1 MEAGEILLRRGLLD
15 SQQLERARS
24 GNGDGI
30 SLVDAAVELGYVD
43 ESKALQAVGEEVG
56 LDFVDLALVDPD
68 LSLLKGF
75 PNKLIYRQLLFPIR
89 KDNGQL
95 VVATPNPFDLYPI
108 DEAAAA
114 TGFSVMPVLASR
126 MEIDKLIKRHLGVGS
141 ETVEGL
147 VEAAEEDD
155 AIELMDDIE
164 SDGSELSEM
173 AQEASV
179 IRLVNEILL
188 EAIESRSSDVHIE
201 SQEAGLVVR
210 YRIDGILQPQPVP
223 PEIHRFEAA
232 IVSRLKIMARLN
244 IAEKRLPQDG
254 RMKLRVSGREVDVRV
269 SVIPMIHGESLVLR
283 ILDKGAMSFDLRKLG
298 MENDTYEKFSEL
310 IDVPH
315 GILLVTG
322 PTGSGKSTTLYSSL
336 IQINRPDIKIIT
348 TEDPVEYQLA
358 GINQI
363 QVHPKIGLTF
373 ANSLR
378 AILRHDPDVVLIG
391 EIRDL
396 ETAENAIQA
405 SLTGHLV
412 FSTLH
417 TNDAS
422 GAFTR
427 MVDMGVEPFLVA
439 STVEAV
445 LAQRLVRRLCPACR
459 QPMENYDELPPDF
472 PRELLAESGLF
483 RHEGCSKCR
492 GLGYA
497 GRLGIYELL
506 LTTDEIRE
514 LANERASTWKIKK
527 AATQDGMR
535 TLRDDGWL
543 KTLHGQTTIDEI
555 LRVSKGDHTL
565 LDV

>member
-75 PNKLIYRQLLFPIR
+75 PSKLIYRQLLFPIR

-201 SQEAGLVVR
+201 SQEAGVVVR
-210 YRIDGILQPQPVP
+210 YRIDG
-223 PEIHRFEAA
+223 
-232 IVSRLKIMARLN
+232 N
-244 IAEKRLPQDG
+244 
-254 RMKLRVSGREVDVRV
+254 
-269 SVIPMIHGESLVLR
+269 
-283 ILDKGAMSFDLRKLG
+283 
-298 MENDTYEKFSEL
+298 
-310 IDVPH
+310 
-315 GILLVTG
+315 
-322 PTGSGKSTTLYSSL
+322 
-336 IQINRPDIKIIT
+336 
-348 TEDPVEYQLA
+348 
-358 GINQI
+358 
-363 QVHPKIGLTF
+363 
-373 ANSLR
+373 
-378 AILRHDPDVVLIG
+378 
-391 EIRDL
+391 
-396 ETAENAIQA
+396 
-405 SLTGHLV
+405 
-412 FSTLH
+412 
-417 TNDAS
+417 
-422 GAFTR
+422 
-427 MVDMGVEPFLVA
+427 
-439 STVEAV
+439 
-445 LAQRLVRRLCPACR
+445 
-459 QPMENYDELPPDF
+459 
-472 PRELLAESGLF
+472 
-483 RHEGCSKCR
+483 
-492 GLGYA
+492 
-497 GRLGIYELL
+497 
-506 LTTDEIRE
+506 
-514 LANERASTWKIKK
+514 
-527 AATQDGMR
+527 
-535 TLRDDGWL
+535 
-543 KTLHGQTTIDEI
+543 
-555 LRVSKGDHTL
+555 
-565 LDV
+565 